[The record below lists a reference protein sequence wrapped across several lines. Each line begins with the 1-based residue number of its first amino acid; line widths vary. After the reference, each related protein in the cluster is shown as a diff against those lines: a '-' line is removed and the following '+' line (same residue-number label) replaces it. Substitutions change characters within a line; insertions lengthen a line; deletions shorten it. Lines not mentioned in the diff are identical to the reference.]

1 MKDTRGQLKLGR
13 PASSRANVIRE
24 AIASEL
30 NGNIESGKGPTNLGE
45 LMKEASAKKS
55 YRKVLKAKFFEVED
69 IKGQDIR
76 NAINGDV
83 FGKEYP
89 HLRAPE
95 SNEMASDS
103 RRDNDL
109 MPVESR
115 ADANQRSD
123 VGVLVQEILNGIS
136 RGAPGANMA
145 ITFNIIQGDQV
156 QIQGDQNKSTSNGG
170 MLVQEILT
178 GMSRGAPGAN
188 MAITLNLIQGDNVN
202 VQGDNVQGNQ
212 NITTTSTIIDE
223 AMLQSVQKAA
233 EKGAREGAEDA
244 IAKSVEQSHG
254 YGAVSQP
261 A

>member
-103 RRDNDL
+103 RRDNDVVL
-109 MPVESR
+109 VESR
-115 ADANQRSD
+115 ADANQR
-123 VGVLVQEILNGIS
+123 
-136 RGAPGANMA
+136 
-145 ITFNIIQGDQV
+145 
-156 QIQGDQNKSTSNGG
+156 SNGG

>member
-13 PASSRANVIRE
+13 PASSRAD
-24 AIASEL
+24 
-30 NGNIESGKGPTNLGE
+30 T
-45 LMKEASAKKS
+45 
-55 YRKVLKAKFFEVED
+55 
-69 IKGQDIR
+69 
-76 NAINGDV
+76 NAINGGV
-83 FGKEYP
+83 FDTKYP
-89 HLRAPE
+89 HLKAPE
-95 SNEMASDS
+95 SNEMVSDS

-109 MPVESR
+109 MPVDSR

-123 VGVLVQEILNGIS
+123 VGVLVQEILNGI
-136 RGAPGANMA
+136 
-145 ITFNIIQGDQV
+145 
-156 QIQGDQNKSTSNGG
+156 
-170 MLVQEILT
+170 
-178 GMSRGAPGAN
+178 SRGAPGAN

>member
-103 RRDNDL
+103 RRDNDVVL
-109 MPVESR
+109 VESR
-115 ADANQRSD
+115 ADANQRSN
-123 VGVLVQEILNGIS
+123 GGMLVQEILTGMS

-156 QIQGDQNKSTSNGG
+156 QIQGDQNN
-170 MLVQEILT
+170 
-178 GMSRGAPGAN
+178 
-188 MAITLNLIQGDNVN
+188 
-202 VQGDNVQGNQ
+202 
-212 NITTTSTIIDE
+212 TTTSTIIDE

>member
-13 PASSRANVIRE
+13 PASSRAD
-24 AIASEL
+24 
-30 NGNIESGKGPTNLGE
+30 T
-45 LMKEASAKKS
+45 
-55 YRKVLKAKFFEVED
+55 
-69 IKGQDIR
+69 
-76 NAINGDV
+76 NAINGGV
-83 FGKEYP
+83 FDTKYP
-89 HLRAPE
+89 HLKAPE
-95 SNEMASDS
+95 SNEMVSDS

-109 MPVESR
+109 MPVDSR

-156 QIQGDQNKSTSNGG
+156 QIQGDQNN
-170 MLVQEILT
+170 
-178 GMSRGAPGAN
+178 
-188 MAITLNLIQGDNVN
+188 
-202 VQGDNVQGNQ
+202 
-212 NITTTSTIIDE
+212 TTTSTIIDE